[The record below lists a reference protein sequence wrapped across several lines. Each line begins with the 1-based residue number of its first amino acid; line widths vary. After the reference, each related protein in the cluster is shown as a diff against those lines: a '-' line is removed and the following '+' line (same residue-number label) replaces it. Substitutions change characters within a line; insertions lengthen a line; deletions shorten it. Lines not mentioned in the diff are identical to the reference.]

1 MLIGVIADDFT
12 GASDIAN
19 TLAKGGGGTPGL
31 ATTQFLG
38 VPSRPADPEC
48 QAGVVALKS
57 RSIPAGEAV
66 EQSLAAL
73 AWLRQ
78 QGCRQ
83 IVFKYCSTFDSTAE
97 GNIGP
102 VGEAIAAE
110 LGVRGVV
117 ACPAF
122 PGAGRSVYMGNL
134 FVGDVP
140 LNESSL
146 RHHPLTPMTDSDIR
160 RWLRAQ
166 SSRPVGFVPWTTV
179 SKGGAELRAALAK
192 CAADGETLV
201 IVDALTDAD
210 LLAIAEACAEA
221 PLITGGSGIAIG
233 LPRNFHRAG
242 LVEMAQKTFR
252 PVPGRE
258 AILAGSCSQATLA
271 QIAEHERAHPV
282 LRLPVVEIVEGG
294 VTATDVIDFIE
305 RNEGRAPLVST
316 SQPPG
321 DVRALQARFGTE
333 VVAHAIDRLFA
344 EAATALV
351 SGGLRRLVVAG
362 GETSG
367 AVASA
372 LGVESLDIGPEIA
385 PGVPAVSTQ
394 NGRLA
399 LALKSGNFGQ
409 VDFFARA
416 LATLKGTA

>member
-1 MLIGVIADDFT
+1 M
-12 GASDIAN
+12 
-19 TLAKGGGGTPGL
+19 
-31 ATTQFLG
+31 
-38 VPSRPADPEC
+38 
-48 QAGVVALKS
+48 
-57 RSIPAGEAV
+57 

-78 QGCRQ
+78 QGCLQ

-140 LNESSL
+140 LNESGV

-166 SSRPVGFVPWTTV
+166 SSQPVGFVPWTTV
-179 SKGGAELRAALAK
+179 SKGAAEWRAALAK
-192 CAADGETLV
+192 CAADGDTLV
-201 IVDALTDAD
+201 IVDAPTDED
-210 LLAIAEACAEA
+210 LLAIGEACAEA
-221 PLITGGSGIAIG
+221 PFITGGSGNAIG

-242 LVEMAQKTFR
+242 LVETAQRTFR
-252 PVPGRE
+252 PVQGRE

-294 VTATDVIDFIE
+294 VTAADVIDFVE

-321 DVRALQARFGTE
+321 VVRALQARFGTE
-333 VVAHAIDRLFA
+333 VVAHAIDSLFA

-351 SGGLRRLVVAG
+351 SRGLRRLVVARRRNPSRQERPARG
-362 GETSG
+362 R
-367 AVASA
+367 SA
-372 LGVESLDIGPEIA
+372 DQRDDRTG
-385 PGVPAVSTQ
+385 
-394 NGRLA
+394 
-399 LALKSGNFGQ
+399 
-409 VDFFARA
+409 
-416 LATLKGTA
+416 